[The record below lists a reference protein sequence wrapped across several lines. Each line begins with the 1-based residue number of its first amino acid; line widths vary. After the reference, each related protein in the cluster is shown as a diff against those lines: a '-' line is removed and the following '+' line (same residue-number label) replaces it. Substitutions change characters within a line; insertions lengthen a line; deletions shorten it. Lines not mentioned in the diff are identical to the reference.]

1 MSLNPSCIETGV
13 YVSAAAMPP
22 AVIADVV
29 SAADAYGYTAVPIG
43 VRTIAQNRITSAG
56 TTPYGGRREMSHA
69 MVRCAPVYLCGIPA
83 LVVYSECRIIW
94 YGAAGLVTRPGFTD
108 AALNAW
114 REELFKNLKTKEV
127 AVNYATN
134 PYPAP
139 AAPHIPQA
147 PVRAGQT
154 LGQAN
159 YTPAEQLE
167 MAQAAVVAAE
177 QAVQAQVEAEHAAA
191 VAEARKQELAHA
203 ELIAT
208 LHGTLTRA
216 VQMLEAGHT
225 PTVFGEQGIIENRKE
240 LAPFVESLGYKF
252 VTIGVGK
259 HIALCKRGT
268 R

>member
-13 YVSAAAMPP
+13 YVAIDALADPIIEE
-22 AVIADVV
+22 AVQRHRAGVHV
-29 SAADAYGYTAVPIG
+29 EHAVATQSRNRLGTTGTNPYG
-43 VRTIAQNRITSAG
+43 VRRDMGFA
-56 TTPYGGRREMSHA
+56 H
-69 MVRCAPVYLCGIPA
+69 VRCAPMYIWGVPT
-83 LVVYSECRIIW
+83 LVVYNRARVLW

-127 AVNYATN
+127 TVNYETN

-139 AAPHIPQA
+139 TVPHNPPA
-147 PVRAGQT
+147 YPRAGQS
-154 LGQAN
+154 LGQSN
-159 YTPAEQLE
+159 YTPTEQLE
-167 MAQAAVVAAE
+167 MAQAAVLAAE
-177 QAVQAQVEAEHAAA
+177 QAVQVQAAAEHAAA
-191 VAEARKQELAHA
+191 VAAARKQELAHA

-225 PTVFGEQGIIENRKE
+225 PTVFGEPGIIENRKE

-252 VTIGVGK
+252 VTVGVGK
-259 HIALCKRGT
+259 HVALCKRGA